1 MSLWINQ
8 SEMKPFQRI
17 GKRVKPVWQKEQEEE
32 PCQRV
37 RKRDKPVVKK
47 ICYF

>member
-1 MSLWINQ
+1 
-8 SEMKPFQRI
+8 MKPFQRI
-17 GKRVKPVWQKEQEEE
+17 GKRDEPVWLKEQKEK

-47 ICYF
+47 ICYI